1 VPTSPS
7 SDTFERHD
15 RRSTRL
21 RGYDYTAPGAYF
33 VTIVA
38 YQREMM
44 FEPPHVRKIV
54 DDCWL
59 ALAELYAPVTLDEY
73 VVMPNHFHSILIIDE
88 PRRGGSRTAPTPA
101 PNPRKPLGRLIGAFK
116 TMSAKRINLRAGTP
130 GAPVWQRNYYERI
143 IRDEDELNRTRQYI
157 LDNPSNWDADPEN
170 PVASSLC

>member
-44 FEPPHVRKIV
+44 FELPHVRKIV
-54 DDCWL
+54 EDCWL
-59 ALAELYAPVTLDEY
+59 ALAELYAHVTLDEY
-73 VVMPNHFHSILIIDE
+73 FVMPNHFHGILIIDE
-88 PRRGGSRTAPTPA
+88 PRRGGSRTAPTPV
-101 PNPRKPLGRLIGAFK
+101 P
-116 TMSAKRINLRAGTP
+116 
-130 GAPVWQRNYYERI
+130 
-143 IRDEDELNRTRQYI
+143 
-157 LDNPSNWDADPEN
+157 DP
-170 PVASSLC
+170 ATCG